1 MRNPSHF
8 ILFSVLLFLFLLPLL
23 TASVTIG
30 PYTTLLT
37 LFDVFDSVRKF
48 AYFFLAPI
56 AIVVVLIG
64 AFNFL
69 TSAGD
74 PTKVAKAKQILT
86 YGAIG
91 VAVVILAAALP
102 SILMNV
108 MGIEKPVAQLPPGT
122 QTCSQ
127 LNGVCCPADKI
138 CTTGRISGASD
149 CVDCCFSAANC
160 QEISPPPPGWPT
172 DPQAALA
179 KFLSEPD
186 KIDSPIL
193 KALAERKKLIDEL
206 FSP

>member
-1 MRNPSHF
+1 MRKSSNF

-23 TASVTIG
+23 AASVTIG
-30 PYTTLLT
+30 PYTNLLT
-37 LFDVFDSVRKF
+37 LFDVFDSVKKF

-108 MGIEKPVAQLPPGT
+108 MGIEKPITQVPPGT

-127 LNGVCCPADKI
+127 LNGVCCPVDKI

-149 CVDCCFSAANC
+149 CADCCSSAANC
-160 QEISPPPPGWPT
+160 QEISQPPAGWPQN
-172 DPQAALA
+172 PQAALTQ
-179 KFLSEPD
+179 FLAETGDPTIKLLGDRRSE
-186 KIDSPIL
+186 IDS
-193 KALAERKKLIDEL
+193 L
-206 FSP
+206 FGL